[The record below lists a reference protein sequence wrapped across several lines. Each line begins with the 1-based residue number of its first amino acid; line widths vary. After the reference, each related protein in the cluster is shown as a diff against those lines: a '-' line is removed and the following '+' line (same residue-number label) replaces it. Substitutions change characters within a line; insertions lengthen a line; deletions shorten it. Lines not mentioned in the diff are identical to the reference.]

1 MTAVE
6 PKMHVQ
12 YPVRYKT
19 VRVNDQDIFRLVAP
33 DYPGYGQTACRIT
46 KRFYTASA
54 IRSATGSRSSTW
66 KGSMRWS
73 CRMATRTKRGSSN
86 SGTGSGADDD
96 LP

>member
-33 DYPGYGQTACRIT
+33 DYPGCGQ
-46 KRFYTASA
+46 
-54 IRSATGSRSSTW
+54 
-66 KGSMRWS
+66 GSMPDYEAFLYSFGDPIGYGLALKHMERVHALVVQNGNAREEGLLEFWDWQRS
-73 CRMATRTKRGSSN
+73 R
-86 SGTGSGADDD
+86 
-96 LP
+96 